1 MTSPFFPPR
10 QLMLLLVVLL
20 GCGCVQQGS
29 DARDKIAV
37 SIPQPKPTH
46 VQPHRPVKVV
56 AKPVSKP
63 KVAPK
68 PHKKAKPSPRPSKI
82 ADPPRFASCPHAGNV
97 LLGVYHP
104 ERLIVLD
111 ACRHASGEVAD
122 VRTEED
128 GDLHILVRLDS
139 GSRYLV
145 NRQNRLQQHGWL
157 VVELTPRDHGHLPAP
172 SIGAHVGLLGAW
184 VTDTEHGWK
193 EIHPVWQETLNGRNF
208 VSGPYAGGSPP
219 YDRSADALAGCRT
232 GTGKRCTGYGGGPT
246 AQASDASGAGD
257 EGGNSRGPCT
267 PGYKP
272 CLAPTSDYDC
282 VGGGGDGPRYVQ
294 GPVYVTGSDPYN
306 LDSDGDGVACQS

>member
-1 MTSPFFPPR
+1 MTRPSFLPR
-10 QLMLLLVVLL
+10 QLVLLLLVVLGS
-20 GCGCVQQGS
+20 GCAQPDSG
-29 DARDKIAV
+29 ARKTVTA
-37 SIPQPKPTH
+37 PQPKHTH
-46 VQPHRPVKVV
+46 VKQQRPVKIV

-63 KVAPK
+63 KRRPK
-68 PHKKAKPSPRPSKI
+68 PRKSAKPSPRPTRSAK
-82 ADPPRFASCPHAGNV
+82 PPRFASCPPPGNV

-104 ERLIVLD
+104 ERLIVVD
-111 ACRHASGEVAD
+111 SCQHASGVVAD

-128 GDLHILVRLDS
+128 GDLHVLVRLDL
-139 GSRYLV
+139 GFRYLV

-172 SIGAHVGLLGAW
+172 GIDAHIGLLGAW

-193 EIHPVWQETLNGRNF
+193 EIHPVWQETLNGRTF
-208 VSGPYAGGSPP
+208 ASGPYAGGSPP

-232 GTGKRCTGYGGGPT
+232 GAGTRCTGYGGESS
-246 AQASDASGAGD
+246 AQPSDSGGAAD
-257 EGGNSRGPCT
+257 EGGSSGGPCT

-272 CLAPTSDYDC
+272 CLAPYSDYDC